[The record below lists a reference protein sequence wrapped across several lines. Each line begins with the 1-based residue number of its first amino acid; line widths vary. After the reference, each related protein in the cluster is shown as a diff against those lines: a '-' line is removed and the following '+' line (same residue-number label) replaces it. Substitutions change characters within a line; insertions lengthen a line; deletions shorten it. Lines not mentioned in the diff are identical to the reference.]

1 MWREVPS
8 LAGSVVLMD
17 PEPRKSVK
25 EVEEGA
31 LRAWLRSFGAQAMRL
46 RLSGHYL
53 PHQFRNVV
61 EALRPKDLI
70 PVHTE
75 GADVMV
81 RLFKRLAV

>member
-1 MWREVPS
+1 
-8 LAGSVVLMD
+8 
-17 PEPRKSVK
+17 
-25 EVEEGA
+25 
-31 LRAWLRSFGAQAMRL
+31 MRL

-53 PHQFRNVV
+53 PHQLRRVI

-81 RLFKRLAV
+81 SLFKRLTI